1 MGGTGDGETR
11 RLRGGGLPPPWHR
24 YQLLF
29 RWRVQFGLTARQA
42 PQLAWRWPTA
52 WRMKWR
58 RLSPARD
65 KPEPSPAALWP
76 PQDPVDAFRFRHV
89 PVRELTVAF
98 PVILGG
104 VHPKLSQ

>member
-1 MGGTGDGETR
+1 MAS
-11 RLRGGGLPPPWHR
+11 L
-24 YQLLF
+24 QLLF

-58 RLSPARD
+58 HLSPARD

-76 PQDPVDAFRFRHV
+76 PRIQ
-89 PVRELTVAF
+89 
-98 PVILGG
+98 
-104 VHPKLSQ
+104 